1 MLCLSA
7 CSSRH
12 TTSLLYDIE
21 SYIAERPDSALAVLE
36 TMNRELLKTN
46 RLKAHHALLTAMALD
61 KNFINVSDDSLA
73 RIAVNYYSRKGP
85 ERYKAMSLYY
95 LGLSYYYSEQYD
107 KAILEFTKSGNIAEK
122 CDSMYWGL
130 ASLAQSHTF
139 SMTHNETEALRH
151 TKLAKKI
158 YTELSLDYYRQ
169 VSELNLAKV
178 YYNMNA
184 IEEADST
191 LSLLTEAKDV
201 DDKIKASSLQSRA
214 FISASRKNPDYETSV
229 YLYEN
234 LLEDYGTS
242 YMSYKDYWAYAYALA
257 NIGRNSESQGL
268 VSQLAHIDSS
278 ATAYYWQYLIKKHQ
292 GNFSDALTL
301 LEKSVTSNNKEVV
314 EILKQSLALSQRDY
328 YESELENAEYKA
340 NNRKQFIICIVIAS
354 ILMIVLIL
362 WGTSVRIK
370 RQREEKEY
378 YLNYANEILRQLEE
392 EKHNE
397 YPELKKKYLDIYKSR
412 FEMIASLYEQYIL
425 FYGKKNAE
433 HAVYKEVSRLIEEF
447 IGDDSS
453 KEQLESVL
461 NDSMNGIVS
470 KLREEMPKFKELDYT
485 IFCYFLIGFDTTTI
499 SHLLNISTN
508 SIYIRKSR
516 MKSNIESSNVK
527 HKDIFLN
534 VLG

>member
-1 MLCLSA
+1 
-7 CSSRH
+7 
-12 TTSLLYDIE
+12 
-21 SYIAERPDSALAVLE
+21 
-36 TMNRELLKTN
+36 
-46 RLKAHHALLTAMALD
+46 
-61 KNFINVSDDSLA
+61 
-73 RIAVNYYSRKGP
+73 
-85 ERYKAMSLYY
+85 
-95 LGLSYYYSEQYD
+95 
-107 KAILEFTKSGNIAEK
+107 
-122 CDSMYWGL
+122 
-130 ASLAQSHTF
+130 
-139 SMTHNETEALRH
+139 
-151 TKLAKKI
+151 
-158 YTELSLDYYRQ
+158 
-169 VSELNLAKV
+169 
-178 YYNMNA
+178 
-184 IEEADST
+184 
-191 LSLLTEAKDV
+191 
-201 DDKIKASSLQSRA
+201 
-214 FISASRKNPDYETSV
+214 
-229 YLYEN
+229 
-234 LLEDYGTS
+234 
-242 YMSYKDYWAYAYALA
+242 
-257 NIGRNSESQGL
+257 
-268 VSQLAHIDSS
+268 
-278 ATAYYWQYLIKKHQ
+278 
-292 GNFSDALTL
+292 
-301 LEKSVTSNNKEVV
+301 
-314 EILKQSLALSQRDY
+314 
-328 YESELENAEYKA
+328 
-340 NNRKQFIICIVIAS
+340 
-354 ILMIVLIL
+354 MIVLIL

-412 FEMIASLYEQYIL
+412 FEMIASLYEQYVL